1 MGGTADMSGNVT
13 PVPVSV
19 SARRNLEMLADCFS
33 NQAQEPP
40 FAPDE
45 FRRNAAMLAD
55 LSREEIMVLAAF
67 VREDRAVDSAT
78 SQVERESRI
87 WQQVLDTLTGE
98 GQFFSDPA
106 DLSGTCA
113 ALQRTGLVTTL
124 KRSGRTEMLY
134 LSTPR
139 FARICRLV
147 NFEAGATDPQD

>member
-1 MGGTADMSGNVT
+1 
-13 PVPVSV
+13 
-19 SARRNLEMLADCFS
+19 MLAECLW
-33 NQAQEPP
+33 NEAQEPQ

-67 VREDRAVDSAT
+67 FREDRAVDSAA
-78 SQVERESRI
+78 SQVDRENYV
-87 WQQVLDTLTGE
+87 WQRVVDTLTGE

-106 DLSGTCA
+106 DLFGTCA
-113 ALQRTGLVTTL
+113 ALQRTGLVTAL

-139 FARICRLV
+139 FTRICRLV
-147 NFEAGATDPQD
+147 NFESHATDPQD